1 MKIVQMI
8 MFAGLALGLSQTV
21 SADQHSADGKHC
33 DYKKH
38 SMQEADT
45 NKDGAISHDEF
56 TAAHQARAEK
66 MFAKMDANGD
76 GKIDASERQ
85 AMKAKMK
92 DRCKMNRPKIDDK
105 EAGPK

>member
-33 DYKKH
+33 DYKKN
-38 SMQEADT
+38 SIQEADT
-45 NKDGAISHDEF
+45 NKDGAISHDEY

-66 MFAKMDANGD
+66 MFAKMDTNGD

-92 DRCKMNRPKIDDK
+92 DRCKMNRPKIDEK
-105 EAGPK
+105 EAAPK

>member
-8 MFAGLALGLSQTV
+8 MLAGLALGLSQTV
-21 SADQHSADGKHC
+21 YAEQDSADGKHC
-33 DYKKH
+33 DHKKH

-56 TAAHQARAEK
+56 TAAHQARADK
-66 MFAKMDANGD
+66 MFAKMDTNGD

-92 DRCKMNRPKIDDK
+92 DRCKMKQPKMDGK
-105 EAGPK
+105 EASPK

>member
-1 MKIVQMI
+1 MI

-33 DYKKH
+33 DYKKN

-66 MFAKMDANGD
+66 NVCQNGY
-76 GKIDASERQ
+76 
-85 AMKAKMK
+85 
-92 DRCKMNRPKIDDK
+92 
-105 EAGPK
+105 